1 MSATRPA
8 PEEASGGSRFRPRA
22 GKHADEGH
30 ELSTL
35 GGVAALS
42 LDALSSVA
50 YGPEAM
56 VLVLVTAGTGAL
68 RFTLPLTL
76 LITAML
82 ALLVISY
89 TQVISAHPE
98 GGGAYAVAKA
108 NLGRTPA
115 RLAAASLFVDYV
127 LTVAVSLAA
136 GAASLGSVFPGLAHH
151 LLLVCLVGLALLT
164 AVNMFGI
171 SESAK
176 LLMLPTIVF
185 VVSILA
191 VIVVSPFH
199 AHPVARIGTS
209 LGAFRPT
216 TALGLVLL
224 LKAFA
229 SGCSAVTGVEAI
241 ANGVPAFRKPR
252 VRAAQR
258 TEVSL
263 GLLLGVMLVGLAIL
277 IRAHHV
283 VPRGGVTIL
292 AQLTAGAFGTGGAFY
307 VSNLA
312 VTLVLA
318 LAANTSFGGLP
329 VLMSL
334 LAKDNRMPHLFYLRA
349 ERPVYRYGIGAL
361 AIAAALL
368 LVAVAAQTSRL
379 IPLFT
384 IGVFIGFTIS
394 QVGLVRHWRSSKPRR
409 WRSRATING
418 AGATMTAI
426 AVVVFLASKF
436 LEGAWV
442 VVLAIPL
449 LMALFWRTEAYY
461 DEVARELRLGE
472 TPPAPHARASIVI
485 VPTTTI
491 SRLTELALSAALS
504 LGDRVVAIAVAGD
517 EEEAEHLREAW
528 SQWAC
533 NVPLEVL
540 TRPPPLARAHG
551 AALCRVARRRRQDGD
566 RADPGDHSEQAPPRD
581 PPQSARPAARVR
593 AQGPDGRGGRDA
605 TVPPPRL
612 MPRPRQAARGSRPP
626 SKPPAPQSPKTSSAQ
641 RFVTRLLSIV
651 MIVLGVALIVR
662 TVLAGGGALATG
674 LLLGLFFVAAG
685 AGRLYLQSRAS

>member
-1 MSATRPA
+1 MSDLTREPA
-8 PEEASGGSRFRPRA
+8 GTKTQNRSGAAAGGAARHAAKRGSPVPRHRRV

-30 ELSTL
+30 ELSTF
-35 GGVAALS
+35 GGLAALS

-76 LITAML
+76 VITAML

-108 NLGRTPA
+108 NLGRIPA

-185 VVSILA
+185 VVSIFA
-191 VIVVSPFH
+191 VIVISPFH
-199 AHPVARIGTS
+199 AHPVAKIGTS

-216 TALGLVLL
+216 TALGVVLI

-263 GLLLGVMLVGLAIL
+263 GVLLGVMLVGLAIL

-283 VPRGGVTIL
+283 VPRGGVTVL
-292 AQLTAGAFGTGGAFY
+292 AQLTAGAFGTGWAFY
-307 VSNLA
+307 ISNLA

-368 LVAVAAQTSRL
+368 LVAVAGETSRL

-384 IGVFIGFTIS
+384 IGVFMGFTIS
-394 QVGLVRHWRSSKPRR
+394 QVGLVRHWRGAKPRR
-409 WRSRATING
+409 WRLRALING

-426 AVVVFLASKF
+426 AVVVFLGSKF

-442 VVLAIPL
+442 VVLVIPL
-449 LMALFWRTEAYY
+449 VMLLFWRTEVYY
-461 DEVARELRLGE
+461 DEVARELRLGQ
-472 TPPAPHARASIVI
+472 TPPAPRARGSIVI

-491 SRLTELALSAALS
+491 SLLTELALSTALS
-504 LGDRVVAIAVAGD
+504 LGETVVAIAVAGD
-517 EEEAEHLREAW
+517 EEEADHLRDAW
-528 SQWAC
+528 GQWAC

-540 TRPPPLARAHG
+540 LDPHRSLVHTVLRYVESLD
-551 AALCRVARRRRQDGD
+551 AA
-566 RADPGDHSEQAPPRD
+566 
-581 PPQSARPAARVR
+581 
-593 AQGPDGRGGRDA
+593 GR
-605 TVPPPRL
+605 TVTVLIPEII
-612 MPRPRQAARGSRPP
+612 P
-626 SKPPAPQSPKTSSAQ
+626 SKRRHEILHNQ
-641 RFVTRLLSIV
+641 RARLLES
-651 MIVLGVALIVR
+651 ALKAR
-662 TVLAGGGALATG
+662 TRDV
-674 LLLGLFFVAAG
+674 VI
-685 AGRLYLQSRAS
+685 ASLPFHIDD